1 MMKKIVLV
9 FGALLSLVA
18 CNKAQSEIQPGP
30 QEQETLS
37 CPYTNVTL
45 TYLGDD
51 IGEQTSDAYLIKLW
65 SDMQSDEFGN
75 LQGPG
80 ELVQLLLNA
89 YYNPAQE
96 LNYSFLKGKYS
107 PMSNSGSFTPYS
119 FVPGYQTSIPAPG
132 GRLTVYDGSY
142 YGSLE
147 KNSSEIEYDL
157 LDEGDFE
164 IVKGDNDTLI
174 IRGYLAGNKFKKR
187 YIDWRGV
194 PELKDEAPEEIPSS
208 TLSRDFE
215 NVSFAKAQL
224 KDEGDIMDPYNPS
237 VKYLRLFL
245 ADESLD
251 LTSSKPKGDGALLR
265 MHILV
270 DLDWNIENGIPDGE
284 YPMIPCNES
293 GAYAREDLRPGFIL
307 SGNPGY
313 FNEPYISGAWY
324 IEWQNSL
331 WTRNYACFTSG
342 SLKVVNSQE
351 GCEISYELYDCLE
364 PSHRFSGSSFIKDFI
379 RL

>member
-1 MMKKIVLV
+1 MKRIVLV
-9 FGALLSLVA
+9 FFALLSLAA
-18 CNKAQSEIQPGP
+18 CNKAQSELQPGP
-30 QEQETLS
+30 QEQETLG

-80 ELVQLLLNA
+80 ELVQILLNA

-187 YIDWRGV
+187 YIDWKGV
-194 PELKDEAPEEIPSS
+194 PEMKDEAPEEIPSS
-208 TLSRDFE
+208 TLSRDIYEMAYRASEDDVMFVFKGESESVFQLGLKSPFVGMMNNVEDIYHNDDYLFYFE
-215 NVSFAKAQL
+215 DKEYLFTQYHALKSGSIYVSKL
-224 KDEGDIMDPYNPS
+224 DGEDNWDI
-237 VKYLRLFL
+237 K
-245 ADESLD
+245 LD
-251 LTSSKPKGDGALLR
+251 L
-265 MHILV
+265 ILP
-270 DLDWNIENGIPDGE
+270 E
-284 YPMIPCNES
+284 
-293 GAYAREDLRPGFIL
+293 
-307 SGNPGY
+307 
-313 FNEPYISGAWY
+313 
-324 IEWQNSL
+324 
-331 WTRNYACFTSG
+331 
-342 SLKVVNSQE
+342 
-351 GCEISYELYDCLE
+351 
-364 PSHRFSGSSFIKDFI
+364 GSSFAFSYQGRI
-379 RL
+379 RNSE

>member
-18 CNKAQSEIQPGP
+18 CNKAQSEIQLGP

-80 ELVQLLLNA
+80 ELVQILLNA

-107 PMSNSGSFTPYS
+107 PMSNSGTFSAYS
-119 FVPGYQTSIPAPG
+119 FVPGYQSSIPAPG

-187 YIDWRGV
+187 YIDWKGV
-194 PELKDEAPEEIPSS
+194 PEMKDEAPEEIPSS

-270 DLDWNIENGIPDGE
+270 DLDWSIENGIPDGE

-293 GAYAREDLRPGFIL
+293 GAYARENLRPGFIL

>member
-9 FGALLSLVA
+9 FGALLSLAA
-18 CNKAQSEIQPGP
+18 CNKAQSELQPGP
-30 QEQETLS
+30 QEQETLG
-37 CPYTNVTL
+37 CPYTNVTV

-51 IGEQTSDAYLIKLW
+51 IGETISDAWLIKLW
-65 SDMQSDEFGN
+65 SDMESDEFGN

-132 GRLTVYDGSY
+132 GRLTVYNGSY

-147 KNSSEIEYDL
+147 ENSSEIEYDL

-187 YIDWRGV
+187 YIDWKGV
-194 PELKDEAPEEIPSS
+194 PELKDEAPEEILSS

-224 KDEGDIMDPYNPS
+224 RDEGDIMDPYNPS

-270 DLDWNIENGIPDGE
+270 DLDWSIENGIPDGE

-364 PSHRFSGSSFIKDFI
+364 PSHRFSGSSLIKNYI

>member
-1 MMKKIVLV
+1 MKRIVLV
-9 FGALLSLVA
+9 FFALLSLAA
-18 CNKAQSEIQPGP
+18 CNKAQSELQPGP
-30 QEQETLS
+30 QEQETLG

-80 ELVQLLLNA
+80 DLIQILLNA

-187 YIDWRGV
+187 YIDWKGV
-194 PELKDEAPEEIPSS
+194 PEMKDEAPEEIPSS

-270 DLDWNIENGIPDGE
+270 DLDWSIENGIPDGE

-324 IEWQNSL
+324 IEWADGI

-342 SLKVVNSQE
+342 SLKIVNSE
-351 GCEISYELYDCLE
+351 AGCKIEYELYDCLE
-364 PSHRFSGSSFIKDFI
+364 PSHRFSGSSLIKNYI

>member
-1 MMKKIVLV
+1 
-9 FGALLSLVA
+9 
-18 CNKAQSEIQPGP
+18 
-30 QEQETLS
+30 
-37 CPYTNVTL
+37 
-45 TYLGDD
+45 
-51 IGEQTSDAYLIKLW
+51 
-65 SDMQSDEFGN
+65 MQSDEFGN

-80 ELVQLLLNA
+80 ELVQILLNA

-107 PMSNSGSFTPYS
+107 PMSNSGTFSAYS
-119 FVPGYQTSIPAPG
+119 FVPGYQSSIPAPG

-187 YIDWRGV
+187 YIDWKGV
-194 PELKDEAPEEIPSS
+194 PEMKDEAPEEIPSS

-270 DLDWNIENGIPDGE
+270 DLDWSIENGIPDGE

-293 GAYAREDLRPGFIL
+293 GAYARENLRPGFIL

>member
-1 MMKKIVLV
+1 MKRIVLV
-9 FGALLSLVA
+9 FFALLSLAA
-18 CNKAQSEIQPGP
+18 CNKAQSELQTGP
-30 QEQETLS
+30 QEQETLG

-75 LQGPG
+75 FQGPG
-80 ELVQLLLNA
+80 ELVQILLNA

-187 YIDWRGV
+187 YIDWKGV
-194 PELKDEAPEEIPSS
+194 PEMKDEAPEEISSS

-251 LTSSKPKGDGALLR
+251 LTSSKAKGDGALLR

-270 DLDWNIENGIPDGE
+270 DLDWSIENGIPNGE

>member
-1 MMKKIVLV
+1 MKRIVLV
-9 FGALLSLVA
+9 FFALLSLAA
-18 CNKAQSEIQPGP
+18 CNKAQSELQPGP
-30 QEQETLS
+30 QEQETLG

-75 LQGPG
+75 FQGPG
-80 ELVQLLLNA
+80 ELVQIILNA

-119 FVPGYQTSIPAPG
+119 FVPGYQTSIQAPG

-174 IRGYLAGNKFKKR
+174 IKGYLAGNKFKKR
-187 YIDWRGV
+187 YIDWKGV
-194 PELKDEAPEEIPSS
+194 PEMKDEAPEEISSS

-251 LTSSKPKGDGALLR
+251 LTSSKPKRSGALLR

-270 DLDWNIENGIPDGE
+270 DLDWSIENGIPDGE

-293 GAYAREDLRPGFIL
+293 GAYARENLRPGFIL